1 MLRPNTQT
9 TIVEYQ
15 HKTKPARC
23 QKCRTEIA
31 DGSLVYAYTDTHSH
45 FTRYEHVNCPCH
57 RSGSQENAPH
67 DFGWQAEHGLGFEI
81 RARFNEGRDSIRLQN
96 EMRGHGWEVT
106 DYGYHSEVFG
116 SLRNSQNLRNL
127 WESIPGSQWVTISVT
142 VYGGYTQTTAQWLLD
157 NRLFELLDGVR
168 SVEVDGN
175 VVEFRAQINSWD
187 SFRRLYLVAREATDT
202 FNKKVAAWGY
212 SEKTRAKIAGTWAA
226 KVNEKVQ
233 KLLEKA
239 PSYKG

>member
-1 MLRPNTQT
+1 MLRQNTQT
-9 TIVEYQ
+9 QTQIYQ
-15 HKTKPARC
+15 HKTKQAICR
-23 QKCRTEIA
+23 KCHSKIA
-31 DGSLVYAYTDTHSH
+31 DGELVHTYIDSHSH
-45 FTRYEHVNCPCH
+45 FPRYEHVNCPCH
-57 RSGSQENAPH
+57 RNDAQESQSQ
-67 DFGWQAEHGLGFEI
+67 DFGWQAGHGLGFEI

-96 EMRGHGWEVT
+96 EMRGHGWEVAP
-106 DYGYHSEVFG
+106 YGYHSQVFG

-127 WESIPGSQWVTISVT
+127 WDSISGHGFVTISVT
-142 VYGGYTQTTAQWLLD
+142 VYGGYTNKTAQWLLD
-157 NRLFELLDGVR
+157 NRLFDLLDGVR

-187 SFRRLYLVAREATDT
+187 SFRRLYLVTREATDT

-212 SEKTRAKIAGTWAA
+212 SEKTRDKIAGTWAV